1 LKISHSEKIPA
12 NGGSASQIRA
22 QIEYMADL
30 IIELRDMARNN
41 RLETLAGLL
50 DLASTEARLRAK
62 DAR

>member
-1 LKISHSEKIPA
+1 
-12 NGGSASQIRA
+12 
-22 QIEYMADL
+22 MADL

-50 DLASTEARLRAK
+50 DLANTEARLRAK

>member
-1 LKISHSEKIPA
+1 MKISHSEKIPA
-12 NGGSASQIRA
+12 DGVSASQIRA

-30 IIELRDMARNN
+30 IIELRDMARNH

-50 DLASTEARLRAK
+50 DLANTEARLRAK